1 MWPSAL
7 SGRLCIIALVSR
19 CLTNKLMHRRSIHR
33 QSLSAF
39 FNSKAMPP
47 YCLWGLMLRFQS
59 VSPCHGQVPCVLLT
73 RSPLNETRRLHSVR
87 LACIRH
93 AASVHPEPG
102 SNSPF
107 DIDSTLMRLFRYDF
121 CLSIVSESTCFSIR
135 FVCLSVEFSKN
146 NHL

>member
-33 QSLSAF
+33 QSLAAF
-39 FNSKAMPP
+39 FNRRKMPP
-47 YCLWGLMLRFQS
+47 FCLWGLMLRFQS

-73 RSPLNETRRLHSVR
+73 RSPLNRIQVLCSVR

-135 FVCLSVEFSKN
+135 IYCLSVEFSKN